1 MAQLPFVVA
10 PRVKPETIQIGNEEI
25 GVLAIERKG
34 FVTAGEKSF
43 VSQHSEDKATG
54 KVLELCRKI
63 SAEYKIGIE
72 TAYEYV
78 GNLLTGQETEDLSE
92 DLGQRIQKKYSS
104 SLRDIFSCMTE
115 EQEKRKLIQA
125 FSMILYRIDSSCEA
139 DDFFGLHPD
148 LIEALSNHYEAE
160 ESHTSANVDQVT
172 KKEDRDNLTAVEVAE
187 KK

>member
-1 MAQLPFVVA
+1 MAKLPFVVA

-43 VSQHSEDKATG
+43 VSQHSEDKATS

-63 SAEYKIGIE
+63 SAEYKIDIE
-72 TAYEYV
+72 TAYEHICS
-78 GNLLTGQETEDLSE
+78 LLTGQETE

-139 DDFFGLHPD
+139 DDFFALHPD

-172 KKEDRDNLTAVEVAE
+172 KEKDRDNLTAVEVAE